1 MQPTIIC
8 TVTHFLLLWLHTLDL
23 NETMNEVKVLTFI
36 DWGFPLVT
44 RSGWQLKLK
53 VSTIC
58 WRSLPKINHLIDQC
72 SSFNDQLMVEINYQA
87 NICLSQF
94 FNTSRLCHNENKVGK
109 SYATVCA
116 SISHSVSTEKQKI
129 DTRLI
134 ISVSFFKPMI
144 LNWISLG
151 FGLSESKQFLQSIFF
166 RHHGEVKALIL
177 LSSFGIY

>member
-44 RSGWQLKLK
+44 RSGWQLKLR
-53 VSTIC
+53 VSTSNITKAIC
-58 WRSLPKINHLIDQC
+58 WRLPLKINHLIDQC

-94 FNTSRLCHNENKVGK
+94 FNTSRLRQNENKVDK
-109 SYATVCA
+109 SYATVCD

-129 DTRLI
+129 DTRWI
-134 ISVSFFKPMI
+134 ISVTFFKPMI

-151 FGLSESKQFLQSIFF
+151 FGLSESKQFLQ
-166 RHHGEVKALIL
+166 
-177 LSSFGIY
+177 GI